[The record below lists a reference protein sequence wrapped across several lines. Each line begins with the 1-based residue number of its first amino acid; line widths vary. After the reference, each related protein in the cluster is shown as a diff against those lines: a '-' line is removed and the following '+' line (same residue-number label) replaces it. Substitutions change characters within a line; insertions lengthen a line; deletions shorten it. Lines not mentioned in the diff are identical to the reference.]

1 MSLLRAD
8 IMTFTDRIDAG
19 QQLGRYLARHNLQ
32 ADLVLGLPRGGVV
45 IAAEVARILHR
56 PLDALVV
63 RKIGHPR
70 HREFAV
76 GALAEDGTLV
86 LDDTVLAQTEVSAAA
101 LQEVIAEETARL
113 AGYRAK
119 FLRPERPSLKDKTVL
134 IVDDGLATGATMEV
148 AVRSA
153 KTRQANGVT
162 VAVPVASENSAD
174 RLARVADNVLAL
186 LVDPGFDAVGR
197 YYRSFPQTTDEE
209 VMKILGT
216 AGWNQSGQ
224 MRSSV

>member
-1 MSLLRAD
+1 V
-8 IMTFTDRIDAG
+8 
-19 QQLGRYLARHNLQ
+19 
-32 ADLVLGLPRGGVV
+32 LV
-45 IAAEVARILHR
+45 AAEVACVLQR

-76 GALAEDGTLV
+76 GALAEDGTLL
-86 LDDTVLAQTEVSAAA
+86 LDEAVIARTGIHAAA
-101 LQEVIAEETARL
+101 LDEVIAEETARL
-113 AGYRAK
+113 AGYRSK
-119 FLRPERPSLKDKTVL
+119 FLRPERPSLKDKAVL

-153 KTRQANGVT
+153 KTRQANQVT
-162 VAVPVASENSAD
+162 VAVPVASENSVA

-186 LVDPGFDAVGR
+186 LVDPEFDAVGR

-209 VMKILGT
+209 VMKILGI
-216 AGWNQSGQ
+216 AD
-224 MRSSV
+224 